1 MKWKDDLIYE
11 FINQIISV
19 KWIRKPETLWWLN
32 RRENVFSLPCV
43 EESYIRKVVLA
54 EMLERTCAIGWL
66 HARPCAGP
74 AVSWTMRE
82 NCSPPPSSYSV
93 LNSQG
98 SERSCL
104 FPGDSPPGTSV
115 TMPTSFLRSKESGV
129 LNGAC
134 LSLHPKNI
142 GRSAARS

>member
-32 RRENVFSLPCV
+32 RRENVFSLPRV

-54 EMLERTCAIGWL
+54 ERVERACAIGWL
-66 HARPCAGP
+66 HARPRAGP
-74 AVSWTMRE
+74 AVSWTVPLRRQAIVFWILKAPRDPV
-82 NCSPPPSSYSV
+82 SFLV
-93 LNSQG
+93 TL
-98 SERSCL
+98 
-104 FPGDSPPGTSV
+104 PPGTSA

-129 LNGAC
+129 LFGAC